1 MQYHADMKSPETAVM
16 FVSQDNASRSL
27 LAEACLRHLGK
38 SKFRV
43 FSCGVPAQSNGQ
55 PTDWTLLAL
64 KTAGMSTDG
73 LRCKGWTEFTRS
85 GAPQLDF
92 VIALDED
99 TARLHPMWPGQP
111 ETALWAY
118 PPLVRSKNGS
128 TDLGLAT
135 LHTLHSLRRRIELL
149 VALQSRGA
157 SRAELRLDLRDMA
170 HL

>member
-1 MQYHADMKSPETAVM
+1 M
-16 FVSQDNASRSL
+16 FVSQDNAGRSL

-43 FSCGVPAQSNGQ
+43 FSCGVPALSNGQ
-55 PTDWTLLAL
+55 PAEWTLLAL

-85 GAPQLDF
+85 GAPSLDF
-92 VIALDED
+92 VIALDEA
-99 TARLHPMWPGQP
+99 TAHLHPMWPDQP
-111 ETALWAY
+111 ETALWAFA
-118 PPLVRSKNGS
+118 PLVQRKNGS
-128 TDLGLAT
+128 TDLGVAT

-149 VALQSRGA
+149 VSLHSRGVTR
-157 SRAELRLDLRDMA
+157 SELRLDLRDMA

>member
-1 MQYHADMKSPETAVM
+1 M

-43 FSCGVPAQSNGQ
+43 FSCGVPALSNGH

-64 KTAGMSTDG
+64 KTAGIPTDG

-85 GAPQLDF
+85 GAPHMDF
-92 VIALDED
+92 VIALDEA
-99 TARLHPMWPGQP
+99 TADLHPMWPGQP

-118 PPLVRSKNGS
+118 APLVRKKNAG
-128 TDLGLAT
+128 TDLAVAT
-135 LHTLHSLRRRIELL
+135 LQTLHSLRRRIELL
-149 VALQSRGA
+149 ISLQSRGV
-157 SRAELRLDLRDMA
+157 SRSELRLDLRDMA